1 MNLVYY
7 SIQEKFGT
15 IFGMVSQD
23 DQLNAMIRATQ
34 KMATELEKPD
44 QCLVERENVLGAVKT
59 ELAELS
65 AQFVSNLN
73 KSLVHLHLHAFEI
86 CDCYKMN
93 PTFDV
98 TGRRLLCRGKCSPPS
113 KERGTRKEACRT

>member
-1 MNLVYY
+1 MIFFFWIMNLVYY

-73 KSLVHLHLHAFEI
+73 KSLVHLHFACFRNLW
-86 CDCYKMN
+86 
-93 PTFDV
+93 
-98 TGRRLLCRGKCSPPS
+98 LL
-113 KERGTRKEACRT
+113 